1 MIVNAR
7 RRTRANPPDIPST
20 LRFAVL
26 NIELRQEVHIA
37 FVTNRPTDP
46 WAEYGHIDRTFDPT
60 DDWTWT
66 WRMIAHTADTLTY
79 CNGDG
84 SKSLESWNEM
94 MEYLDSWATVVPP
107 SFRPFYEEASE
118 PRNGK
123 LFPQLL
129 FANDCH
135 GKLILSITERQPIIG
150 KLPDINICRFLE
162 SSS

>member
-1 MIVNAR
+1 
-7 RRTRANPPDIPST
+7 
-20 LRFAVL
+20 
-26 NIELRQEVHIA
+26 
-37 FVTNRPTDP
+37 
-46 WAEYGHIDRTFDPT
+46 
-60 DDWTWT
+60 
-66 WRMIAHTADTLTY
+66 MIAHTADTLTY

-94 MEYLDSWATVVPP
+94 MQYLDSWASVVPP

-118 PRNGK
+118 SENGK

-135 GKLILSITERQPIIG
+135 GKLLFLIAERRLITR
-150 KLPDINICRFLE
+150 KLQDINICRFLE